1 MTGRRPAVVTML
13 GAIAIAIVIVGALA
27 YLYNPPWLADYTTGL
42 LPWDQESDGV
52 RYRWTRARAS
62 LYVSAS
68 AERIDVP
75 LAAWFRT
82 GDRSPFVVDV
92 RVDGV
97 AAGRAVLA
105 DEHWIHLTVRLP
117 RTKTWRQLRRLDIAV
132 NRTWEDAGYG
142 VKLGEVSAWPR

>member
-1 MTGRRPAVVTML
+1 MTGRWRAVVTML
-13 GAIAIAIVIVGALA
+13 GAIAAVGALSC
-27 YLYNPPWLADYTTGL
+27 LYNPPWLADYTTGL

-52 RYRWTRARAS
+52 RYRWTKARAS

-92 RVDGV
+92 SVDGV
-97 AAGRAVLA
+97 AAGRAVLT
-105 DEHWIHLTVRLP
+105 DKHWIHLTVRLP
-117 RTKTWRQLRRLDIAV
+117 RKKTWRQLRRLDIAV

-142 VKLGEVSAWPR
+142 VKLGEISAWPR